1 MTDLLGHILLMG
13 VGGGASPVA
22 ATICMLLLNTS
33 RPLATA
39 HAFMLGHGAVLATVG
54 VAAIA
59 GFGGGSWFGDFS
71 PAVRHALDAA
81 IGVLLLAFALKV
93 WWRDDPAQNAPDP
106 RWMATIDSITPGKA
120 FLFGSIKMATDV
132 GTLALF
138 VSGLKEIIAA
148 DVGAANSA
156 VTFAVFVLLI
166 EMASLVPI
174 AVYTV
179 SPTRGGAMLSS
190 ARRWLERNTRTIMV
204 VLFAVFGILLL
215 AKGTWGFWT

>member
-1 MTDLLGHILLMG
+1 MLGHILLMG

-22 ATICMLLLNTS
+22 ATICMMLLNTS

-39 HAFMLGHGAVLATVG
+39 HAFMLGHGAVLAAVG
-54 VAAIA
+54 AAALA

-81 IGVLLLAFALKV
+81 IGVLLLAFALKQ
-93 WWRDDPAQNAPDP
+93 WRDRPARNAPPP
-106 RWMATIDSITPGKA
+106 RWMTTIDSITPGKA
-120 FLFGSIKMATDV
+120 YLFGSLKMATDV
-132 GTLALF
+132 GALALF

-148 DVGAANSA
+148 DVGAAASA
-156 VTFAVFVLLI
+156 ATFAVFVMLI

-179 SPTRGGAMLSS
+179 SPARGGAMLGS
-190 ARRWLERNTRTIMV
+190 ARRWLERNTRLITVI
-204 VLFAVFGILLL
+204 LFAVFGVLLL
-215 AKGTWGFWT
+215 AKGAWGFLT